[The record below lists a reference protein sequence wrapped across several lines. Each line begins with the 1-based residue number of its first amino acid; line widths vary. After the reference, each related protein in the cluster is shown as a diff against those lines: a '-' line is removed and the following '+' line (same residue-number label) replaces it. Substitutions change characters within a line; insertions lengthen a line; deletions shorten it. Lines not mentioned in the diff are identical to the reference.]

1 MRPLAPLALGVGVAY
16 AIARNIVS
24 RAPKRGQK
32 LARGASASASSASQS
47 GGPTNDVRCRADDA
61 RAPKPPVCERKPHVV
76 KFGVVDG
83 EFRGDNAMDPARECV
98 DDLFWLRDDER
109 KDARVLEYLGAENS
123 YTEAHTEHLKTL
135 EKAVYDEIIAGIEET
150 DEDVRF
156 AWGEFEYFV
165 RTKKGCAYPIVC
177 RVPTVNGKAGK
188 VETVL
193 DVNEVAKDM
202 KYCSL
207 GGFKPSPTHDVL
219 AYSIDPTGYETH
231 EVRFKDL
238 ASGHMLDDV
247 LSGVAGGVSWGGGV
261 NREVYY
267 ATFDDAHRPDKVWR
281 HTMGT
286 PQSDDVCVLDE
297 KDERFN
303 VGFGRSSSGRFMT
316 LETESTETN
325 EVYLIDLE
333 SETSQQPRLVQARQT
348 GHRYY
353 LEHRGDR
360 FFVLT
365 NKDGRINFDL
375 LMTPSIDDVS
385 QEHWTP
391 LVDNANAPTFTF
403 DEKRTLESF
412 FACKDHLIIDGRE
425 NGFAAIWVVRFNA
438 TNERVEEWHKT
449 VWPSENALVYPSVA
463 GETLRC
469 VGANQV
475 WDTSKI
481 YVSYSSLVSPRTVY
495 LYDMNTKD
503 AKAVKTTPV
512 KGFDSSKYTTMRLEV
527 TARDGVKVPVSI
539 AYRTDKRK
547 HKGPLLLEGYGSYG
561 ISNDPA
567 FMRTAVPLMDRGIA
581 IAVAHIRGGGEL
593 GRGWYEVGG
602 KYSGGKYLKK
612 MNTFYDFIDVIE
624 HLHTTG
630 WTQPSSLAITGR
642 SAGGLLMGAVLNM
655 RPDLLRCVVAG
666 VPFVDVMVSMCDPSI
681 PLTVGE
687 WEEWGNPNER
697 EYFEYMRTYA
707 PMENITRGAKPDVLI
722 TAGLHDPRVAY
733 WEAAKYAAR
742 VRDSVTNGARVLLK
756 TDLSAGHF
764 SASDRYQHYKQT
776 AFEHAFT
783 LDSLGLCGDLRPTWD
798 K

>member
-16 AIARNIVS
+16 AIARNLAS

-32 LARGASASASSASQS
+32 LARGASASSASSSSA
-47 GGPTNDVRCRADDA
+47 TTHARCPADDA
-61 RAPKPPVCERKPHVV
+61 RAPKPPTCERKPHVV
-76 KFGVVDG
+76 KFGAVEG
-83 EFRGDNAMDPARECV
+83 EFRGDNAMNPARERI

-109 KDARVLEYLGAENS
+109 KDARVLEYLTAENA
-123 YTEAHTEHLKTL
+123 YTEAHTAHLKTL
-135 EKAVYDEIIAGIEET
+135 ETKVYDEIIAGIEET

-156 AWGEFEYFV
+156 AWGDFEYFV
-165 RTKKGCAYPIVC
+165 RTKKGAAYPIVC
-177 RVPTVNGKAGK
+177 RVARGSKT

-193 DVNEVAKDM
+193 DVNAVAKDM
-202 KYCSL
+202 QYCSL

-219 AYSIDPTGYETH
+219 AYAIDDTGYETYT
-231 EVRFKDL
+231 VRFKDL
-238 ASGHMLDDV
+238 TSGDMLEDV

-281 HTMGT
+281 HIMGT
-286 PQSDDVCVLDE
+286 PQADDVCVLEE
-297 KDERFN
+297 KDECFN

-316 LETESTETN
+316 LESESTETN

-333 SETSQQPRLVQARQT
+333 SETSQQPKLVQARQT

-375 LMTPSIDDVS
+375 LMTPTIDDVS
-385 QEHWTP
+385 QEHWVP
-391 LVDNANAPTFTF
+391 LVDSSNAPTFTF
-403 DEKRTLESF
+403 DDKRTLESF

-425 NGFAAIWVVRFNA
+425 NGFSAIWVLRFNPLS
-438 TNERVEEWHKT
+438 ECVLEWHKT

-503 AKAVKTTPV
+503 AKPVKTTPV
-512 KGFDSSKYTTMRLEV
+512 KGFDSSKYTTMRLEI

-539 AYRTDKRK
+539 AYRTDKRT

-593 GRGWYEVGG
+593 GRDWYEKMG
-602 KYSGGKYLKK
+602 KYTTK
-612 MNTFYDFIDVIE
+612 MNTFHDFIDVAE
-624 HLHTTG
+624 SLVATG
-630 WTQPSSLAITGR
+630 WTQPSCLAITGR

-655 RPDLLRCVVAG
+655 RPDLFRCVVAG
-666 VPFVDVMVSMCDPSI
+666 VPFVDVLTSMCDPSI
-681 PLTVGE
+681 PLTTGE
-687 WEEWGNPNER
+687 WLEWGNPNE
-697 EYFEYMRTYA
+697 EVYYEYMSQYS
-707 PMENITRGAKPDVLI
+707 PMENITSSAKPDVLI

-742 VRDSVTNGARVLLK
+742 LRESVTNGSRVLLK

-783 LDSLGLCGDLRPTWD
+783 LDALGLCGDVRPTWD